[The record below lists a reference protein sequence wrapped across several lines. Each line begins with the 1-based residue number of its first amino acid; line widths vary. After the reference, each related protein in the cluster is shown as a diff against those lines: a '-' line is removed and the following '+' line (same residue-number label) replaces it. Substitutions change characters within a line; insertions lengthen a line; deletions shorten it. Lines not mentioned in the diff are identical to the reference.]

1 MKEEKRNELESQ
13 LRKLIR
19 SSKLGKR
26 KRAEFIAPSGTGTVI
41 RRRKGRPDVRISLQ
55 SAS

>member
-1 MKEEKRNELESQ
+1 MKEEKRNELELQ
-13 LRKLIR
+13 LRKLIQG
-19 SSKLGKR
+19 SKLRKPQRGK
-26 KRAEFIAPSGTGTVI
+26 FIPPSGTGSVI